1 MMETSE
7 LDSLPWYDWLL
18 ALLNMANDFIY
29 SLLGMIPNPD
39 PFPEIFSNLTIDI
52 TDGYRVAW
60 YWLDSVFE
68 MEMLLNVLT
77 MWFEMFALGW
87 IILMLWKWVK
97 MR

>member
-1 MMETSE
+1 MMEINPLS
-7 LDSLPWYDWLL
+7 WYEWLL

-29 SLLGMIPNPD
+29 SLLGLLPNPD
-39 PFPEIFSNLTIDI
+39 PFPGIFSDLTVDVS
-52 TDGYRVAW
+52 DVYRVAW

-68 MEMLLNVLT
+68 MEMLLSVLT

-87 IILMLWKWVK
+87 VILMLWKWIK